1 MTTTAAPQAGE
12 WVTLKAAAERLG
24 LSQDG
29 VRRRLRL
36 HTLKGQRRRTSQ
48 GWRMYVWLPAGED
61 AATPTVF
68 ETIDLEDE
76 DANGSAPSG
85 ESYESP
91 RSAHAAPGEAYES
104 PGGAQAAP
112 DGILTPA
119 AQRAREMAEYTAVLL
134 APLHATLK
142 EQAEELGRAKERAA
156 TLEARIA
163 ELETPPAPEA
173 QNGVAPHGEE
183 QRRWW
188 QRLFTWAAAEGGT

>member
-1 MTTTAAPQAGE
+1 MTTAAAPQTGE
-12 WVTLKAAAERLG
+12 WVTLKAAAEHLG

-61 AATPTVF
+61 ADAPAVF
-68 ETIDLEDE
+68 ETVDLEGE
-76 DANGSAPSG
+76 DADGAAPPG

-91 RSAHAAPGEAYES
+91 RGAHVAPGESYES

-112 DGILTPA
+112 DGVLTPT

-134 APLHATLK
+134 APLHATLR
-142 EQAEELGRAKERAA
+142 EQAEELGRAKERVAA
-156 TLEARIA
+156 LEARLA
-163 ELETPPAPEA
+163 ELEAPPDAAP
-173 QNGVAPHGEE
+173 QNGATPAWQEG
-183 QRRWW
+183 RPWW
-188 QRLFTWAAAEGGT
+188 KRLLWG